1 MQFWPASLSTMN
13 HMGAWR
19 GHCFLVHT
27 VTSYMQHNE
36 MSFHVVST
44 GAVISMKPL
53 YTTCV
58 KEKRC
63 Y

>member
-1 MQFWPASLSTMN
+1 
-13 HMGAWR
+13 
-19 GHCFLVHT
+19 
-27 VTSYMQHNE
+27 MQHNK
-36 MSFHVVST
+36 MSLHVVSA
-44 GAVISMKPL
+44 GAVISRKPL